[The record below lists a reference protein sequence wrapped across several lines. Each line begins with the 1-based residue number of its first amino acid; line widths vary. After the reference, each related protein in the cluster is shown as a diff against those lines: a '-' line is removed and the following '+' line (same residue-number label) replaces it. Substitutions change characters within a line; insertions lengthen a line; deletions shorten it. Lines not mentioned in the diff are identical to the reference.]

1 MAQVRLTCPGKY
13 IYIYIFIYLFIH
25 LFNVIYMYTLSKSFE
40 SFKKPW
46 KTRLVNLEIPSN
58 DRPGRVGH
66 SDCNLA
72 DFDPVR
78 RDPTAAGL
86 AGQAFNSSPELL
98 PEPHI

>member
-1 MAQVRLTCPGKY
+1 MKWHKFDSHALENIY
-13 IYIYIFIYLFIH
+13 IYIYLFIYLMLFIC
-25 LFNVIYMYTLSKSFE
+25 ITLSKSFE